1 MALQSVNHF
10 SNVGSLSA
18 LISHAQLILMMDALP
33 QIVARRNGLVVGFL
47 FSSTVEMCGDIPV
60 LQSMLKAYPERTHD
74 AYAYG
79 PICVVASERGKGL
92 AQD

>member
-1 MALQSVNHF
+1 
-10 SNVGSLSA
+10 
-18 LISHAQLILMMDALP
+18 
-33 QIVARRNGLVVGFL
+33 
-47 FSSTVEMCGDIPV
+47 MCGDIPV